1 MKNIRSESIALA
13 ALFQCC
19 TQINRIAHTGYCDEQ
34 AVSTLFR
41 ALLVTDPN
49 TIDDIYKI
57 SELKTGFRGLIEGFS
72 AEGITDNSANELVKL
87 AMQVISLTDRIVR
100 NTSLYNRLSNEID
113 KLKDQI
119 EKACPDFLEGKTSV
133 VLSKENV
140 EKFAQLYQSLISPNF
155 SKLLIFGEE
164 RFLSSTENQNRIRAL
179 LLAGIRAVVLW
190 NQVGGKKLYL
200 MFRRKE
206 IVSFA
211 SEQI

>member
-1 MKNIRSESIALA
+1 MKNIKSESIALA

-19 TQINRIAHTGYCDEQ
+19 SQINRIAHTGYCDEHS
-34 AVSTLFR
+34 AATVFR

-49 TIDDIYKI
+49 TVEDIYKT
-57 SELKTGFRGLIEGFS
+57 SDLKNGFKSLIEGFS
-72 AEGITDNSANELVKL
+72 TDGITDNNAKELAKL
-87 AMQVISLTDRIVR
+87 AMQVIALTDRIMG

-113 KLKDQI
+113 SLKLQI
-119 EKACPDFLEGKTSV
+119 EKNNPDFLEGSTSV
-133 VLSKENV
+133 VMNSDNV

-200 MFRRKE
+200 MFRRKD
-206 IVSFA
+206 ILSYA

>member
-34 AVSTLFR
+34 AVSTVFR
-41 ALLVTDPN
+41 ALLVTDPK

>member
-1 MKNIRSESIALA
+1 MKNIKSEAIALA

-19 TQINRIAHTGYCDEQ
+19 SQINRIAHTGYCDEN
-34 AVSTLFR
+34 AAATVLR
-41 ALLVTDPN
+41 ALLVTDPD
-49 TIDDIYKI
+49 TVEDIYKT
-57 SELKTGFRGLIEGFS
+57 SDLKNGFKSLIEGFS
-72 AEGITDNSANELVKL
+72 TDGITDNNAKELAKL
-87 AMQVISLTDRIVR
+87 AMQVIALTDRIMG
-100 NTSLYNRLSNEID
+100 NSSLYNRLSNEID
-113 KLKDQI
+113 SLKVQI
-119 EKACPDFLEGKTSV
+119 EKNYPDFLEGSNSV
-133 VLSKENV
+133 VMNSDKV

-200 MFRRKE
+200 MFRRKD
-206 IVSFA
+206 ILSYA

>member
-34 AVSTLFR
+34 AVSTVFR
-41 ALLVTDPN
+41 ALLVTDPK

-179 LLAGIRAVVLW
+179 LLAGIRAAVLW

>member
-34 AVSTLFR
+34 AVSTVFR
-41 ALLVTDPN
+41 ALLVTNPN
-49 TIDDIYKI
+49 TIEDIYKI

-113 KLKDQI
+113 TLKDQI

>member
-19 TQINRIAHTGYCDEQ
+19 SQINRIAHSGYCDEQ
-34 AVSTLFR
+34 AVSTVFR
-41 ALLVTDPN
+41 ALLVTNPD
-49 TIDDIYKI
+49 TIDDIYKE
-57 SELKTGFRGLIEGFS
+57 SNLKIGFKSLIEGFS
-72 AEGITDNSANELVKL
+72 TDGITDNTAKELAKL
-87 AMQVISLTDRIVR
+87 AMQVMSLTDRIMG
-100 NTSLYNRLSNEID
+100 NSSLYNRLSNEID
-113 KLKDQI
+113 SMKIQI
-119 EKACPDFLEGKTSV
+119 EKDYPDFLEGSTSV
-133 VLSKENV
+133 VMNSDNV

-179 LLAGIRAVVLW
+179 LLAGIRALVLW

-200 MFRRKE
+200 VFRRKD
-206 IVSFA
+206 ILSYA

>member
-34 AVSTLFR
+34 AVSTVFR

>member
-34 AVSTLFR
+34 AVSTVFR
-41 ALLVTDPN
+41 ALLVTNPK
-49 TIDDIYKI
+49 TIEDIYKI

-87 AMQVISLTDRIVR
+87 AMQVISLTDKIVR

-113 KLKDQI
+113 TLKVQI

-133 VLSKENV
+133 VLSSENV

>member
-34 AVSTLFR
+34 AVSTVFR
-41 ALLVTDPN
+41 ALLVTDPK

-133 VLSKENV
+133 VLNKENV

>member
-19 TQINRIAHTGYCDEQ
+19 SQINRIAHSGYCDEQ
-34 AVSTLFR
+34 AVSTVFR
-41 ALLVTDPN
+41 ALLVTNPD
-49 TIDDIYKI
+49 TIDDIYKE
-57 SELKTGFRGLIEGFS
+57 SNLKIGFKSLIEGFS
-72 AEGITDNSANELVKL
+72 TDGITDNTAKELAKL
-87 AMQVISLTDRIVR
+87 AMQVMSLTDRIMG
-100 NTSLYNRLSNEID
+100 NSSLYNRLSNEID
-113 KLKDQI
+113 SMKIQI
-119 EKACPDFLEGKTSV
+119 EKDYPDFLEGNTSV
-133 VLSKENV
+133 VMNSDNV

-179 LLAGIRAVVLW
+179 LLAGIRALVLW

-200 MFRRKE
+200 MFRRKD
-206 IVSFA
+206 ILSYA

>member
-34 AVSTLFR
+34 AVSTVFR

-57 SELKTGFRGLIEGFS
+57 SELKTGFRELIEGFS

-119 EKACPDFLEGKTSV
+119 EKACPNFLEGKTSV

>member
-34 AVSTLFR
+34 AVSTVFR
-41 ALLVTDPN
+41 ALLVTNPK
-49 TIDDIYKI
+49 TIEDIYKI

-113 KLKDQI
+113 TLKDQI

-133 VLSKENV
+133 VLSSENV

-200 MFRRKE
+200 MFRRKD
-206 IVSFA
+206 ILSYA

>member
-34 AVSTLFR
+34 AVSTVFR
-41 ALLVTDPN
+41 ALLVTNPK
-49 TIDDIYKI
+49 TIEDIYKI

-113 KLKDQI
+113 TLKDQI

-133 VLSKENV
+133 VLSSENV

>member
-34 AVSTLFR
+34 AVSTVFR

-119 EKACPDFLEGKTSV
+119 EKACPNFLEGKTSV